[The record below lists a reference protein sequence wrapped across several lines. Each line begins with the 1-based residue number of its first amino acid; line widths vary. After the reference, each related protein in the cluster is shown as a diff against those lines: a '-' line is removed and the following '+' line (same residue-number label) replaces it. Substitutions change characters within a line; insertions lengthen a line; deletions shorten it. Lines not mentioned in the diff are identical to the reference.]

1 MFRPY
6 FVPSGVGNISGTTPI
21 PLLYMAPTSTND
33 LWIARIFASTPA
45 VSSPAPP
52 GNGSVYF
59 SLNVVTGTKA
69 GGVAVTPTKT
79 GPSAL
84 AANTVFST
92 GQATPITGLTQGAE
106 LWGRDVAFTGAGSWE
121 DALENTG
128 LERYIPASGQYAF
141 YYVATSGAGTGMGA
155 RVDLDIVE

>member
-6 FVPSGVGNISGTTPI
+6 FVPSGVGNISGTTAI
-21 PLLYMAPTSTND
+21 PLLYLAPTSTND
-33 LWIARIFASTPA
+33 CWVSRIFVATPA

-59 SLNVVTGTKA
+59 SLNVVSGTKA
-69 GGVAVTPTKT
+69 GGVAVTPTKN
-79 GPSAL
+79 GPSSL
-84 AANTVFST
+84 VANTVCST

-106 LWGRDVAFTGAGSWE
+106 MWGRDVAFTGAGSWE

-128 LERYIPASGQYAF
+128 LERYLFAGLQYAV